1 MNRSAENNVTNL
13 SSGVIAWGLMIAKWI
28 FWSVRHVFHVSVIGQ
43 INNQINYKMR
53 VLVVIFS
60 VTDAELKRLKDAFK
74 RSSTLNG
81 YMTKQILVREVLG
94 DGVPAKLAE
103 VSSFILF
110 YLKILVAVIIDLLS
124 FAIWMCWPYQRLM
137 FNM

>member
-1 MNRSAENNVTNL
+1 M
-13 SSGVIAWGLMIAKWI
+13 
-28 FWSVRHVFHVSVIGQ
+28 FHVSVIGQ

-74 RSSTLNG
+74 RSSTFNG

-124 FAIWMCWPYQRLM
+124 FAI
-137 FNM
+137 

>member
-1 MNRSAENNVTNL
+1 
-13 SSGVIAWGLMIAKWI
+13 
-28 FWSVRHVFHVSVIGQ
+28 
-43 INNQINYKMR
+43 MR
-53 VLVVIFS
+53 VLVVFFS

-124 FAIWMCWPYQRLM
+124 FAI
-137 FNM
+137 

>member
-1 MNRSAENNVTNL
+1 M
-13 SSGVIAWGLMIAKWI
+13 
-28 FWSVRHVFHVSVIGQ
+28 FHVSVIGQ

-124 FAIWMCWPYQRLM
+124 FAI
-137 FNM
+137 